1 MTSTQGK
8 EKGQSRP
15 MRDAAIDVVR
25 RLVKE
30 GYTAYFAGGCV
41 RDRLLG
47 ITPKD
52 YDIATD
58 ARPEQ
63 VAALFSNAQMV
74 GMSFGVTLVPQ
85 GGHRFDVAAFRSDG
99 QYEDHRHPSSIEYV
113 GETED
118 ASRRDFTIN
127 GLFEDP
133 VAEKI
138 IDHVGGQADLKAR
151 LIRAIGSAQDRFE
164 EDHLRMLRAVRFQ
177 ARFGFAL
184 EAKTERAITQ
194 LAPALSGISRERIG
208 QEINLMLGH
217 EGRAIA
223 VAQLQRLGLDGPVL
237 KDESRKGAP
246 MRVSRMK
253 PHTEAIIALAAWL
266 LDRHEPGIDLSAQV
280 HQYAEALM
288 LSNADHRMLDSII
301 TIHAAL
307 TSESDQ
313 PRAWDGLEMAQ
324 QKRLAVKL
332 GFLSALAILQAVDS
346 PGAMAIRAR
355 VDELERTG
363 LQPEPFLNGTDL
375 IGMGLEPS
383 ERTGQVL
390 AEIYDAQLEQRV
402 TDRDSALEMANRLI

>member
-1 MTSTQGK
+1 
-8 EKGQSRP
+8 

-47 ITPKD
+47 IAPKD

-63 VAALFSNAQMV
+63 VATLFPNAQMV

-99 QYEDHRHPSSIEYV
+99 EYEDHRHPSSIEYV
-113 GETED
+113 GEAED

-151 LIRAIGSAQDRFE
+151 LIRAIGSPQDRFE

-184 EAKTERAITQ
+184 EAKTEQAIAQ

-208 QEINLMLGH
+208 QEIHLMLGH

-237 KDESRKGAP
+237 KDVSRKVAP
-246 MRVSRMK
+246 IRVSRMT
-253 PHTEAIIALAAWL
+253 PSTEATIALAAWL
-266 LDRHEPGIDLSAQV
+266 IDRYEPGVDLSAQV
-280 HQYAEALM
+280 NQCAEALV
-288 LSNADHRMLDSII
+288 LSNADHRLLDSVIM
-301 TIHAAL
+301 TYAAL
-307 TSESDQ
+307 ICESDQ
-313 PRAWDGLEMAQ
+313 PRHWDGLGMAQ
-324 QKRLAVKL
+324 QKRFAVRP
-332 GFLSALAILQAVDS
+332 GFPSALAILQAVDS
-346 PGAMAIRAR
+346 PGAAAIRAR
-355 VDELERTG
+355 VDELARTG
-363 LQPEPFLNGTDL
+363 LQPEPFLNGNDL
-375 IGMGLEPS
+375 IEMGLEPS

-390 AEIYDAQLEQRV
+390 AQIYDAQLEQRV
-402 TDRDSALEMANRLI
+402 TDRDSALEMAQSLI